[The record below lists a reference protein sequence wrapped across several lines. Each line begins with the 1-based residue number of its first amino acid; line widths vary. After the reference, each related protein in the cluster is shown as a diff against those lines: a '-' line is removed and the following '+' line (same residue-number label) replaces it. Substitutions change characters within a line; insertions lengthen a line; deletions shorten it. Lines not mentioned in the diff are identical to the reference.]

1 MDSIL
6 VLEKEHENI
15 SKIID
20 LMKEKSIEFINN
32 KNINVE
38 FVKLLIY
45 ILKEYADKF
54 HHRKEEEILFKKM
67 QEDLGRIGEVMVLN
81 GMLVEHEI
89 ARGIIFDLGQ
99 SIKEYEKERSDENF
113 VEVIGN
119 LMGYRRHLQKHIEK
133 ENTVVYPYG
142 KNNLSDERLKE
153 VEDETIKFLEENKEV
168 HINLMKKIDKL
179 FNM

>member
-20 LMKEKSIEFINN
+20 LMKEKSIEFINS

-38 FVKLLIY
+38 FVKSLIF

-67 QEDLGRIGEVMVLN
+67 QEDLGRIGQVMILN

-89 ARGIIFDLGQ
+89 ARGLIFDLGQ
-99 SIKEYEKERSDENF
+99 SIKAYENDKSDEHF

-133 ENTVVYPYG
+133 ENTVIYPYG
-142 KNNLSDERLKE
+142 KKSLSKERLKE
-153 VEDETIKFLEENKEV
+153 VEEETIKFLEENKEL
-168 HINLMKKIDKL
+168 HDDLMKKIEEL

>member
-20 LMKEKSIEFINN
+20 LMKEKSIEFINS
-32 KNINVE
+32 KNINVD
-38 FVKLLIY
+38 FVKSLIF

-67 QEDLGRIGEVMVLN
+67 QEDLGRIGQVMILN

-99 SIKEYEKERSDENF
+99 SIKEYENDKSDENF

-133 ENTVVYPYG
+133 ENTVIYPYG
-142 KNNLSDERLKE
+142 KKNLSKERLKE
-153 VEDETIKFLEENKEV
+153 VEDETIKFLEENKEL
-168 HINLMKKIDKL
+168 HDDLMKKIEEL

>member
-6 VLEKEHENI
+6 ILEKEHENI

-20 LMKEKSIEFINN
+20 LMKEKSIEFINR
-32 KNINVE
+32 KEINVE
-38 FVKLLIY
+38 FVKLLIVV
-45 ILKEYADKF
+45 LKEYADKF

-67 QEDLGRIGEVMVLN
+67 QEDLGRLGEVMIMN
-81 GMLVEHEI
+81 GMLVEHEF
-89 ARGIIFDLGQ
+89 ARGIIFDLNQ
-99 SIKEYEKERSDENF
+99 NIKLYSEDKSDENF

-119 LMGYRRHLQKHIEK
+119 LMSYRRHLQKHIEK

-142 KNNLSDERLKE
+142 KNNLSKDRLKE
-153 VEDETIKFLEENKEV
+153 VEEETIKFLEDNKEV
-168 HINLMKKIDKL
+168 HKELLKKIDTL